1 MILAGCLGLGISYRV
16 NLMGRIRLLQQLTE
30 VLELLESEIRYG
42 QSTLP
47 ESCFK
52 AGKKLDNRLGRVL
65 QEIGRETCESGGESF
80 PRIFRERMEQAIGE
94 RGFKREDR
102 ENFFRFIPGEGFS
115 DEKMQLRA
123 VESCR
128 ERLEKTR
135 ERLEREGAEK
145 SRIAVGLGAMSGLLL
160 ILVLW

>member
-1 MILAGCLGLGISYRV
+1 
-16 NLMGRIRLLQQLTE
+16 
-30 VLELLESEIRYG
+30 
-42 QSTLP
+42 
-47 ESCFK
+47 
-52 AGKKLDNRLGRVL
+52 
-65 QEIGRETCESGGESF
+65 
-80 PRIFRERMEQAIGE
+80 MEQAIGE

-145 SRIAVGLGAMSGLLL
+145 SRIAVGLGAISGSVADTGS
-160 ILVLW
+160 LVAFLTGRNVRKYGS

>member
-1 MILAGCLGLGISYRV
+1 
-16 NLMGRIRLLQQLTE
+16 
-30 VLELLESEIRYG
+30 
-42 QSTLP
+42 
-47 ESCFK
+47 
-52 AGKKLDNRLGRVL
+52 
-65 QEIGRETCESGGESF
+65 
-80 PRIFRERMEQAIGE
+80 
-94 RGFKREDR
+94 
-102 ENFFRFIPGEGFS
+102 
-115 DEKMQLRA
+115 MQLRA